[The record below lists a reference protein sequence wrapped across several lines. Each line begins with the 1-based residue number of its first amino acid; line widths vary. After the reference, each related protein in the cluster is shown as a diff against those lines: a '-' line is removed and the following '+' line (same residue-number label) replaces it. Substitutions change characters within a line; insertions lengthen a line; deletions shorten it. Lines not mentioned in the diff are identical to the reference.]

1 MNDGKLNTSILTK
14 EQATEPPGEFMC
26 LATKLD
32 QGGDW
37 AKEEQW
43 ESFIRSPLGRKIHR
57 GRVFVLS
64 NDEWYPNFY
73 KLFIFGPLEGC
84 CCLWGKVR
92 NSLLFFQPSTK
103 CLLVLS
109 ILFTWSFWNSYIFC
123 EELNQPDYPHSSSS
137 TASSVE
143 SVMLY
148 CFLLHQY
155 TPWELWL
162 SSQMVVLFF
171 IY

>member
-1 MNDGKLNTSILTK
+1 MVSWIHQYWQKSKQLNLLVSSCVWPRSWTREEIEPKRSSERVLYGVLLVGRFIGVEFCTIKWWMISKLLT
-14 EQATEPPGEFMC
+14 
-26 LATKLD
+26 
-32 QGGDW
+32 
-37 AKEEQW
+37 
-43 ESFIRSPLGRKIHR
+43 
-57 GRVFVLS
+57 
-64 NDEWYPNFY
+64 
-73 KLFIFGPLEGC
+73 IFGPLEGC

-148 CFLLHQY
+148 CFSLHQY